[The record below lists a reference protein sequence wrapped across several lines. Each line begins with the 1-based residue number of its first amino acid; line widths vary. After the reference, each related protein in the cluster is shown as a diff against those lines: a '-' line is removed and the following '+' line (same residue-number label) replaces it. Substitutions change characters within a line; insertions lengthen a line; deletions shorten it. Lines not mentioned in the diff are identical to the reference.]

1 MKSLMTGSILL
12 LAAIATAHAQSQP
25 TTNNSTAPNNIN
37 HAGRNVPGY
46 QSGSESQQAARGA
59 PARIVGRSHYCAQ
72 VSVTTLRCR
81 YRTLASCKKAAGNS
95 NLSCVANPRMAVGVA
110 PRR

>member
-1 MKSLMTGSILL
+1 MKALILSAAL
-12 LAAIATAHAQSQP
+12 LIAAVPVAYAQNQP
-25 TTNNSTAPNNIN
+25 TTNNATAPGNIN

-46 QSGSESQQAARGA
+46 KSGAESQQAARGT

-72 VSVTTLRCR
+72 VSVNNLRCR
-81 YRTLASCKKAAGNS
+81 YRTMASCKKAAGNS
-95 NLSCVANPRMAVGVA
+95 NLSCVANPRMAVGSA